1 MKAPADRPIVPPTA
15 APIPNPN
22 TAPMPAPIVAP
33 ITPALIVMFSKF
45 FLAADFSVYPD
56 C

>member
-1 MKAPADRPIVPPTA
+1 MNAPADRPIVPPTA

-45 FLAADFSVYPD
+45 FLAANFNVCPD